1 MTIEEINQRLFTLAE
16 EKNAKRSSSIIPGAK
31 PILGA
36 RIPDLRRLAKQ
47 IAKEDYQ
54 GFLEQC
60 PDTYFEQQSLQAFV
74 LGYAKD
80 DIETILWYADRFIP
94 KIGDWSVND
103 SFCQTFTIA
112 RGNRARVW
120 EWLMGYAA
128 KEDEYSQRAA
138 AVLLMS
144 HFLTDEYVQPV
155 LDVMNRLSCDGYYT
169 RMGVAWCVAT
179 AYAKYREE
187 TYAFLLDN
195 RLADWTYNKAIQKML
210 ESFRVSDEDKKML
223 RGMKRQR

>member
-112 RGNRARVW
+112 REIGRAHV
-120 EWLMGYAA
+120 
-128 KEDEYSQRAA
+128 
-138 AVLLMS
+138 
-144 HFLTDEYVQPV
+144 
-155 LDVMNRLSCDGYYT
+155 
-169 RMGVAWCVAT
+169 
-179 AYAKYREE
+179 
-187 TYAFLLDN
+187 
-195 RLADWTYNKAIQKML
+195 
-210 ESFRVSDEDKKML
+210 
-223 RGMKRQR
+223 